1 MRLFCGTASFF
12 AGGGREI
19 SVMGIIGAIFI
30 ILITPITLKIACPL
44 FAGQAIYLI

>member
-19 SVMGIIGAIFI
+19 SGIGIIGVITLIAP
-30 ILITPITLKIACPL
+30 ITPI
-44 FAGQAIYLI
+44 LISKVSVTQKTPF